1 MPRPIRHFT
10 RRALCAACLA
20 LTLPAAMAWTDRPVK
35 LIVPAPAGGTMDV
48 VARIVANQ
56 LSTDIGQPVI
66 VDNKPGAGGGIGVQ
80 ALLQAPPDGNT
91 LMMTASNVLTEIP
104 HVMKMPFDPLKDV
117 KPVTAIARAYM
128 VLVGAPSLEAKDTKS
143 LLAWVKANPGK
154 ISYASY
160 SAGTASHYAGMILNQ
175 KAGLDM
181 VHVPFPGSP
190 PALQQVVG
198 GQIPIMFDGM
208 ATSKP
213 LIASGK
219 LQAYGIASKSRS
231 PQLPNVPTLAEQG
244 FPELDYSNW
253 VGVIA
258 SSQMNAPLTDKIN
271 AALIK
276 AAGTAQVRDR
286 LVAAG
291 FDMEPLTPPAQ
302 LAASVRTDFD
312 RNAATVKQFNIK
324 LQ

>member
-1 MPRPIRHFT
+1 
-10 RRALCAACLA
+10 
-20 LTLPAAMAWTDRPVK
+20 
-35 LIVPAPAGGTMDV
+35 
-48 VARIVANQ
+48 
-56 LSTDIGQPVI
+56 
-66 VDNKPGAGGGIGVQ
+66 
-80 ALLQAPPDGNT
+80 
-91 LMMTASNVLTEIP
+91 
-104 HVMKMPFDPLKDV
+104 
-117 KPVTAIARAYM
+117 
-128 VLVGAPSLEAKDTKS
+128 
-143 LLAWVKANPGK
+143 
-154 ISYASY
+154 
-160 SAGTASHYAGMILNQ
+160 
-175 KAGLDM
+175 
-181 VHVPFPGSP
+181 
-190 PALQQVVG
+190 
-198 GQIPIMFDGM
+198 
-208 ATSKP
+208 
-213 LIASGK
+213 
-219 LQAYGIASKSRS
+219 
-231 PQLPNVPTLAEQG
+231 LPNVPTLAEQG